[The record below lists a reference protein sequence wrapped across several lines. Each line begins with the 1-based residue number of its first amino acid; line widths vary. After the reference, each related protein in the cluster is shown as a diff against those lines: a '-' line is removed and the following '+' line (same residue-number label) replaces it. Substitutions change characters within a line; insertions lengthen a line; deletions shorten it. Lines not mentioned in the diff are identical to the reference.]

1 MPTSLADI
9 AHIAQGRLVG
19 DGRLPVTGAATL
31 CHARPGEITLIDRAD
46 KLHLLARTQASAVV
60 VPRDVAPVQLP
71 ALQVDDVHAAFA
83 RIVVHFRPRRPARRI
98 GVSPLA
104 IVSPTARLAEGV
116 DVHPG
121 ATIGDDVHVGRGA
134 TIHAG
139 AHVMAGCRIGAEAI
153 VHPAAVLYE
162 DTVVGPRCVIH
173 AGAVL
178 GANGFGYRMVDGRH
192 QPVAQLGYVELG
204 ADVEIGAC
212 TTIDRGTYGPTTI
225 GEGTKIDN
233 QVQIGHNCRLGRH
246 NLLCAQVGVAGSTS
260 TGDYVVMAGQAGVRD
275 HIHVGDRAVLGAQA
289 GVPNDVPADVTI
301 IGSPAR
307 PEREQKLILA
317 ATAKLPEMR
326 RQLRALERTV
336 EQLQRDQMPRDQ
348 GGGGTHAAA

>member
-9 AHIAQGRLVG
+9 AQLAQGKLLG
-19 DGRLPVTGAATL
+19 DGRLEVSGASTL
-31 CHARPGEITLIDRAD
+31 CHARPGEITFIDRAD
-46 KLHLLARTQASAVV
+46 KLHLLARTQASSVV
-60 VPRDVAPVQLP
+60 VPRDVAPAEMP

-83 RIVVHFRPRRPARRI
+83 RVVMHFRPRRVAVRI

-104 IVSPTARLAEGV
+104 VVSPSAKLAEDV

-121 ATIGDDVHVGRGA
+121 ATIAADVHIGRGV
-134 TIHAG
+134 TVHTG
-139 AHVMAGCRIGAEAI
+139 AHVMAGCRIGEDTVI
-153 VHPAAVLYE
+153 FPSAVLYE

-178 GANGFGYRMVDGRH
+178 GAHGFGYRVVDGRH
-192 QPVAQLGYVELG
+192 QSVAQLGYVELG

-233 QVQIGHNCRLGRH
+233 MVQIAHNCRIGRH

-260 TGDYVVMAGQAGVRD
+260 TGDYVVMAGQVGVRD
-275 HIHVGDRAVLGAQA
+275 HVHVGDRAVLGAQA
-289 GVPNDVPADVTI
+289 GVPNDVPPDVTV

-307 PEREQKLILA
+307 PERELKLILA
-317 ATAKLPEMR
+317 ATSKLPEMR

-336 EQLQRDQMPRDQ
+336 EQMQRDA